1 MKERLDTLKI
11 NSFMAYK
18 ELENILEESG
28 KISARDMQTLK
39 NLQKQFFKTINIF
52 VEAIAETKNEE
63 KKENKNND
71 EKTK

>member
-1 MKERLDTLKI
+1 
-11 NSFMAYK
+11 MAYK